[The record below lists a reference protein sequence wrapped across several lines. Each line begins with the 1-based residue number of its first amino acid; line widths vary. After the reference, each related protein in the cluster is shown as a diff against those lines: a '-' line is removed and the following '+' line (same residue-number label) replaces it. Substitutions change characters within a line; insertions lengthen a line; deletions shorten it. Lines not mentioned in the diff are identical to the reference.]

1 MWVCF
6 HFLFPDTSSIWW
18 VPFGTFNDLDDL
30 GEFRSHVV
38 ARLDDA
44 ATGAWEMPTS
54 QWDDVGN
61 SLNYMTT

>member
-18 VPFGTFNDLDDL
+18 VLFGTFNDLDDL
-30 GEFRSHVV
+30 GEFRSHGV

-44 ATGAWEMPTS
+44 ATGA
-54 QWDDVGN
+54 
-61 SLNYMTT
+61 